1 MAAVPSRS
9 LRLPKS
15 RHLKQSREFA
25 RIRAQGRRLAR
36 GCLAANW
43 ITLPEGAPSKIG
55 VITPRSIGNSVARS
69 RARRLLREAFRVH
82 QLDLQPSVDLV
93 LIARASIA
101 NKSFHQVE
109 HDFLAAMRNGGL
121 LVGRGSV
128 EP

>member
-1 MAAVPSRS
+1 MPAVPSRS

-43 ITLPEGAPSKIG
+43 ITLPEGSPSKIG
-55 VITPRSIGNSVARS
+55 VITPRAIGNAAARS

-82 QLDLQPSVDLV
+82 QWHLQQPVDLV

-101 NKSFHQVE
+101 NKSFDQVE
-109 HDFLAAMRNGGL
+109 NDFLAAMRNSGL
-121 LVGRGSV
+121 LIQ
-128 EP
+128 